1 MALLVGGFELQFAV
15 TNPLM
20 ASRVFHL
27 GPFGFGL
34 FSTFMAAAG
43 IAENYHSSRRKD
55 PGPYEFLAWAMVFG
69 AAECLAAVMPT
80 AWAYDAAMVA
90 IGAATQ
96 LFAVSATVYVQ
107 QATPPEQRGLALSAY
122 NAGFIG
128 FVPAGAFTVA
138 AIAEAAG
145 IRWALIG
152 PGLAILT
159 AAAALAATRPRAERA
174 AIQPERDTE
183 SGADATARSG
193 EKGTPALTAARR
205 TSPSGRS
212 FGSGIEHSR
221 HLLMEVFKS
230 VNAFPA
236 PF

>member
-1 MALLVGGFELQFAV
+1 MALLVGGFGLQFAV

-34 FSTFMAAAG
+34 FGTFMAAGG

-80 AWAYDAAMVA
+80 ALAYDAAMVA

-96 LFAVSATVYVQ
+96 LFAVSATFYVQ
-107 QATPPEQRGLALSAY
+107 QATPPEQRELALSAY
-122 NAGFIG
+122 NVGFIG

-174 AIQPERDTE
+174 AILPERDTE
-183 SGADATARSG
+183 SRADATARSG
-193 EKGTPALTAARR
+193 EKGTAA
-205 TSPSGRS
+205 
-212 FGSGIEHSR
+212 
-221 HLLMEVFKS
+221 
-230 VNAFPA
+230 
-236 PF
+236 